1 MFFIFIFRIDK
12 VFVFVQVYISIE
24 RMKYVLGKASNTRYQ
39 SAIITS
45 YVFPW
50 TLVFPKLGKVSSY
63 VRQFS
68 IEGLLVKTSKN
79 Y

>member
-1 MFFIFIFRIDK
+1 
-12 VFVFVQVYISIE
+12 
-24 RMKYVLGKASNTRYQ
+24 MKYVLGKASNTRYQ
-39 SAIITS
+39 SAITL

-50 TLVFPKLGKVSSY
+50 TLVFTKLGKVSSY